1 MKFWI
6 LWILDALVALGFVYF
21 FMVGIGDGSV
31 SSFNIVLW
39 LGILGGLAAIL
50 GGALWLKHAKHIW
63 PAIGLLLVL
72 GIPAILSLLFFLVVL
87 ISNPRWN

>member
-6 LWILDALVALGFVYF
+6 LWSIDALVALVFVYF
-21 FMVGIGDGSV
+21 FVIGLGDHSV

-50 GGALWLKHAKHIW
+50 GTGYLLHRTGHDLIAMGVLCLLAV
-63 PAIGLLLVL
+63 PAIG
-72 GIPAILSLLFFLVVL
+72 ALLFFAFII

>member
-6 LWILDALVALGFVYF
+6 LWVIDALVALGFIYF
-21 FMVGIGDGSV
+21 FVIGLADGSV

-39 LGILGGLAAIL
+39 LGILGALAVIL
-50 GGALWLKHAKHIW
+50 GGSFWLKLAGHLW
-63 PAIGLLLVL
+63 PAIGVLLILA
-72 GIPAILSLLFFLVVL
+72 IPAVLALLFFLVVM

>member
-6 LWILDALVALGFVYF
+6 LWAIDALVALGFVYF
-21 FMVGIGDGSV
+21 FLIGLADGSV

-39 LGILGGLAAIL
+39 LSILGALAGIL
-50 GGALWLKHAKHIW
+50 GGALWLRSAGHVW
-63 PAIGLLLVL
+63 PAIGVLLILA
-72 GIPAILSLLFFLVVL
+72 IPAVLALIFFLVVM

>member
-1 MKFWI
+1 MKFWL
-6 LWILDALVALGFVYF
+6 LWGFDALVALGFVYF
-21 FMVGIGDGSV
+21 FLIGLGDGSV

-50 GGALWLKHAKHIW
+50 GGGYFLRAK
-63 PAIGLLLVL
+63 GYGVL
-72 GIPAILSLLFFLVVL
+72 AACVLCVLAIPAMGSLLFFLLIL